1 MMSDILVTVNNISK
15 LYSRSV
21 VKPVWSKIMKSAS
34 THGKSEQKQSIRF
47 YALKDISFEVKRG
60 EVLGVIGRNGAGKST
75 LLKILCGVTKPTSGN
90 FMVTGRISPLIEI
103 GAGFHP
109 ELTGRENIFL
119 NAAIMGMTKQ
129 EIRRKFNAIV
139 EFSELEDFIDT
150 PVKKYSSGMR
160 VRLGFSI
167 AVHTDPDLLLVD
179 EVLSVGDFV
188 FQQKCLEK
196 INDLRKR
203 AATIFVSHNMRNITL
218 FCDKTLVLVKGHM
231 RYKGDSTSAVN
242 FYLNY
247 LDEEKGV
254 NNNHKNLIGSPIYGE
269 FFHNKEKITDVI
281 HRWVDETGKTGNEV
295 QMNQKLI
302 LEFSFHL
309 LKPTNNLVIGIPIWD
324 ENGILITAINS
335 DFSKVKIEIPKNN
348 VVTGKVIIDKLPLN
362 PGIYHSVFA
371 VVDEK
376 EFIYRNKIDE
386 FYVRRIP
393 AAFGFFTMDHRW
405 ITE

>member
-90 FMVTGRISPLIEI
+90 FMVTGRVSPLIEI

-119 NAAIMGMTKQ
+119 NGAIMGMNKQ
-129 EIRRKFNAIV
+129 EIRRKFNDIV
-139 EFSELEDFIDT
+139 EFSELDHFIDT

-196 INDLRKR
+196 INKLRKQV
-203 AATIFVSHNMRNITL
+203 ATIFVSHNMRNITS
-218 FCDKTLVLVKGHM
+218 FCDNTLVLVKGHE
-231 RYKGDSTSAVN
+231 RYTGDSTSAVN
-242 FYLNY
+242 FYLNF
-247 LDEEKGV
+247 LQEEKSITQ
-254 NNNHKNLIGSPIYGE
+254 NHKSLIGNTIYGE
-269 FFHNKEKITDVI
+269 LFHNQEKITDVM
-281 HRWVDETGKTGNEV
+281 HRWVDEEGKV
-295 QMNQKLI
+295 AKAIQMDQKVTLV
-302 LEFSFHL
+302 FSFRL
-309 LKPTNNLVIGIPIWD
+309 LKPMANLVIGIPIWD
-324 ENGILITAINS
+324 GQGNLITGIS
-335 DFSKVKIEIPKNN
+335 TEFFPYKIKISKGGMVK
-348 VVTGKVIIDKLPLN
+348 GKVVIGRMPLN
-362 PGIYHSVFA
+362 PGTYFSFFTVLNR
-371 VVDEK
+371 K
-376 EFIYRNKIDE
+376 EFIYRNKIGE
-386 FYVRRIP
+386 FYIKDVPI
-393 AAFGFFTMDHRW
+393 AFGCFKIDHKW
-405 ITE
+405 IFH